1 MATYRGGC
9 HCGEIVFEV
18 DGELVEAIECNCSIC
33 AKKGYLHWIVPR
45 DQFRLLSSDDGIVT
59 YSFNTG
65 VAKHYFC
72 AICGCAPY
80 YIPRAAPEA
89 IDVNIRCL
97 DGVDIAQLKPG
108 YFDGRNWE
116 AAHREGVSYERP
128 RVKQS

>member
-9 HCGEIVFEV
+9 HCGEIAFEV
-18 DGELVEAIECNCSIC
+18 DGELGEAIECNCSIC
-33 AKKGYLHWIVPR
+33 TKKGYLHWIVPR
-45 DQFRLLSSDDGIVT
+45 ERFRLLSSDDGIVT

-80 YIPRAAPEA
+80 YVPRSAPEK

-97 DGVDIAQLKPG
+97 DGVDIATLKLG

-116 AAHREGVSYERP
+116 AAHREGVTYERP
-128 RVKQS
+128 RAK